1 MKELAMQPNSATN
14 LPGGFILPLLVL
26 TLLAG
31 LPTAVWLDL
40 TNLSDAALHRQA
52 ADLNS
57 VITSMRGYYASNVV
71 GRVLAS
77 PWINS
82 SGAQLRVHPGRHPDP
97 SDAFA

>member
-14 LPGGFILPLLVL
+14 LPGGFILALLVL

-71 GRVLAS
+71 GRRMRDEPA
-77 PWINS
+77 
-82 SGAQLRVHPGRHPDP
+82 
-97 SDAFA
+97 